1 MQDISLVW
9 TRKEV
14 ESLARAGGS
23 WRAGQ
28 GVGGQR
34 GKSSV
39 LGGAPGACCQGL
51 NELQPPGKGRAAST
65 ETSGCESLLSMY
77 SCCQIGKEDLGKN
90 GIKNIAESIIM
101 PAHKS
106 GLQSCLEQCVRS

>member
-1 MQDISLVW
+1 MGDFFGLDKKRGGKPCQGQ
-9 TRKEV
+9 RKLEV
-14 ESLARAGGS
+14 
-23 WRAGQ
+23 GQ

>member
-1 MQDISLVW
+1 M
-9 TRKEV
+9 
-14 ESLARAGGS
+14 ESLARSRGS

-28 GVGGQR
+28 WEGGQK

-39 LGGAPGACCQGL
+39 LGGAPGTCCRGL
-51 NELQPPGKGRAAST
+51 NELQPPGKGRAASA
-65 ETSGCESLLSMY
+65 ETSECESLLSMY

-90 GIKNIAESIIM
+90 GIKDIAESIIM